1 MTMRTICIL
10 LLSAGW
16 LAGCAGTPPVKQPQ
30 QDAKPA
36 ATPRAGGYYLDDGP
50 EANPPQNLHEVPD
63 AVPRNEPL
71 HRFANRPYEVM
82 GVGYTPVSRPGNFR
96 QEGIASWY
104 GKRFHGRKT
113 ASGEIYDMYGMTAA
127 HPTLPIPSYV
137 RVTSLESGKSVIV
150 RINDRGPFH
159 GNRVID
165 LSYTA
170 AFKLGLLG
178 KGSGRVRVESI
189 DPAAFPAQTE
199 GLQGSASRP
208 GYYVQLGAFGN
219 PENAEKLLAQARE
232 ALGIA
237 AELTQVALADGL
249 HRANLGPFENQAEAS
264 GWVEKTRAALG
275 IAAIT
280 ITR

>member
-16 LAGCAGTPPVKQPQ
+16 LAGCSTAPPVKQPQ

-63 AVPRNEPL
+63 AAPRNEPL
-71 HRFANRPYEVM
+71 HRYANRPYEVM
-82 GVGYTPVSRPGNFR
+82 GVSYTPISQRGNFR

-104 GKRFHGRKT
+104 GKRFHGKKT

-137 RVTSLESGKSVIV
+137 KVTSLDSGRSVVV

-159 GNRVID
+159 SNRVID

-189 DPAAFPAQTE
+189 DPAAFPAQAE
-199 GLQGSASRP
+199 RLQGDTSRP
-208 GYYVQLGAFGN
+208 NYYVQLGAFGN
-219 PENAEKLLAQARE
+219 PENAEKLLARARE
-232 ALGIA
+232 ALGIP
-237 AELTQVALADGL
+237 AELTQVALTDGL
-249 HRANLGPFENQAEAS
+249 HRANLGPFENQAVAS
-264 GWVEKTRAALG
+264 DWAEKTRAALG